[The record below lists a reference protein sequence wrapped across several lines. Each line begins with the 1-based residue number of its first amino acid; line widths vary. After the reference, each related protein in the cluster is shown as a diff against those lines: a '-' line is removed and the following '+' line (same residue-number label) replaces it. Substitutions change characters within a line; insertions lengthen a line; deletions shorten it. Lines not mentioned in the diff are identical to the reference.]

1 MAKTRRVNRKGSRKA
16 GRRAASSRKA
26 SRKGAATRKGGD
38 WAASV
43 KRVYAEL
50 KRKDPSARL
59 GDAMKEASRRR
70 KAGTL

>member
-1 MAKTRRVNRKGSRKA
+1 MAKTRRANRKGSRKA
-16 GRRAASSRKA
+16 NRA

-50 KRKDPSARL
+50 KRKNPSARL

>member
-1 MAKTRRVNRKGSRKA
+1 MAKTRRANRKGSRKA
-16 GRRAASSRKA
+16 SKRAA

>member
-1 MAKTRRVNRKGSRKA
+1 MAKTRRANRKGSRKA
-16 GRRAASSRKA
+16 ARKAATRKA
-26 SRKGAATRKGGD
+26 SRKGGD

-50 KRKDPSARL
+50 KRKDRNAKL

>member
-1 MAKTRRVNRKGSRKA
+1 MAKTRRANRKGSRKA
-16 GRRAASSRKA
+16 SRKGGA

-50 KRKDPSARL
+50 KRKNPSARL

>member
-1 MAKTRRVNRKGSRKA
+1 MAKTRRANRKGSRKA
-16 GRRAASSRKA
+16 SRAASRRAA

-50 KRKDPSARL
+50 KRKNPSARL

>member
-1 MAKTRRVNRKGSRKA
+1 MAKTRRANRKGSRKA
-16 GRRAASSRKA
+16 SRRA